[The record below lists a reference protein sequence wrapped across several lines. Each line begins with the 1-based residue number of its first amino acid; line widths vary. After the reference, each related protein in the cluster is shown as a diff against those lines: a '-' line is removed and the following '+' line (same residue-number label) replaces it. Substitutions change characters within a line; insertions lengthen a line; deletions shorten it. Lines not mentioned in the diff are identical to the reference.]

1 MMKSLP
7 CLLLSLAMPACAEPF
22 IVAHRGASGEAPE
35 NTLPAFRLAWEQGA
49 DAIEGDFHLTRDG
62 RIVCF
67 HDRDTKKLTGQ
78 KRILTESTFAELQ
91 ALDAG
96 SWKDEKFSGTRM
108 PSLEEVLA
116 TVPPEKK
123 IYIEIKSGPE
133 IVPPLLKV
141 VTASGLAD
149 GQIVIIS
156 FDEMVVKAVKKERP
170 DWTVNW
176 LYGFDKRTSNAPDK
190 ELPRLLGVLKT
201 VKADGLGSS
210 THPDLHKKH
219 LDALAKAGF
228 QHHVWTVND
237 PAIARRFLE
246 MGCRSITT
254 DFPGRLRRT
263 LEK

>member
-1 MMKSLP
+1 MMRFLP
-7 CLLLSLAMPACAEPF
+7 CLLLSLAMPAFAEPF

-67 HDRDTKKLTGQ
+67 HDSNTKKLTA
-78 KRILTESTFAELQ
+78 RNLTLRKSTFAELQ
-91 ALDAG
+91 TLDAG

-156 FDEMVVKAVKKERP
+156 FDEKVVKSVKEKRP

-176 LYGFDKRTSNAPDK
+176 LYGFDKRARNAPDK
-190 ELPRLLGVLKT
+190 ELPRLLGILKT
-201 VKADGLGSS
+201 IKADGLGSS
-210 THPDLHKKH
+210 TLADLHKKH
-219 LDALAKAGF
+219 LDALSKAGF

-237 PAIARRFLE
+237 PAVARRFLE
-246 MGCRSITT
+246 MGCRSVTT
-254 DFPGRLRRT
+254 DFPGKLRRT